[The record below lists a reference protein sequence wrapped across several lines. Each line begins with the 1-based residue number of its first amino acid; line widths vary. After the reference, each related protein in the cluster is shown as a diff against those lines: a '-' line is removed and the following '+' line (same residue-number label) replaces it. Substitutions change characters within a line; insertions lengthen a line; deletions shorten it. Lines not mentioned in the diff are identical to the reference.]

1 VQIRLNGSAYAVAE
15 GITTIE
21 QLLAYL
27 HVHQHVLM
35 IEYNGN
41 ILQKEDYRTTL
52 LAEGDTMEMV
62 HFVGGG

>member
-27 HVHQHVLM
+27 HVHQRVLM